1 MNASYSS
8 SPTPTPT
15 STPSPTVAYLLPP
28 CDLYITDAL
37 NNALK
42 HVDRLG
48 TTSIVG
54 TGLLTPYGVTRAP
67 NGDLYVA
74 DTGNNVVKLYRGG
87 RSGTPVTVGSGFSGP
102 SCVAL
107 ANNNGDIY
115 VTDTSHGAL
124 KLVQNGTGMTTTV
137 ATGLSSI
144 FGVVVAPNGDVY
156 YSQLNTGVVGRV
168 LNGTTTAATFV
179 SGLNGPAGMTWGP
192 DGLLFVALYGAGS
205 IITIAPNGTQKL
217 VVGNLNNPT
226 AVTVAPN
233 GDLYISDWGSN
244 AIRWVPAGSF
254 TLKTL
259 AGSGLNRPVTI
270 AIDCPPMPSPTPSIT
285 PTPSVTPTPSR
296 SVGASLSP
304 TSTGTPTRTPTVT
317 PSSTPSP
324 TPSTTVSPS
333 PSPSS
338 APIRSIIEVGGR
350 ATNNTRSGFVDPAG
364 RAYAV
369 TPAAVFRLTGERL
382 QSSTSVY
389 AAPNGRMIASAGMDA
404 RDNLFLLFSGQPDLY
419 VVTGGGTGNLT
430 LAAVPGVLVAPA
442 ELTVE
447 PFSGDVFVT
456 DPGNST
462 VCVLLGTAAS
472 FPDTIQVKSK
482 IASPTAIVVTPSGA
496 LLVVDANTSSIFRVE
511 SGFAVPIGGVFSAT
525 PTSVTLNA
533 AGDLFVVDGAMV
545 LRVPGGQGSSNELVA
560 AFFGGP
566 GSGGAL
572 QAVAFDARGGT
583 GRLFVFERARAW
595 CVPRYNR
602 TDGVGGASLAF
613 QSALTKISFAPP
625 GAPIGP
631 ALVVADVAVQAI
643 RVIPGGAT
651 GTYSFA
657 IPAPGTWNLLDV
669 AMDRN
674 GTLLAMDYKDGV
686 YSLPANATATPE
698 SAFSVLRGSAIR
710 IDRRDGTRI
719 FFGSSE
725 NATVSLS
732 PASSGPG
739 SSVVVV
745 VTNVSDPV
753 GLAVDISGNIYV
765 SDSTTHSVL
774 RFGPAGGSGLSP
786 AVVSYGTFVPGPW
799 GIDVDD
805 EENVLA
811 TDGTRLIVATRAGPR
826 FVLGT
831 FPNASCPAWEQG
843 THRICL
849 AWASG
854 ISCFTPT

>member
-1 MNASYSS
+1 
-8 SPTPTPT
+8 
-15 STPSPTVAYLLPP
+15 
-28 CDLYITDAL
+28 
-37 NNALK
+37 
-42 HVDRLG
+42 
-48 TTSIVG
+48 
-54 TGLLTPYGVTRAP
+54 
-67 NGDLYVA
+67 
-74 DTGNNVVKLYRGG
+74 
-87 RSGTPVTVGSGFSGP
+87 
-102 SCVAL
+102 
-107 ANNNGDIY
+107 
-115 VTDTSHGAL
+115 
-124 KLVQNGTGMTTTV
+124 
-137 ATGLSSI
+137 
-144 FGVVVAPNGDVY
+144 
-156 YSQLNTGVVGRV
+156 
-168 LNGTTTAATFV
+168 
-179 SGLNGPAGMTWGP
+179 
-192 DGLLFVALYGAGS
+192 
-205 IITIAPNGTQKL
+205 
-217 VVGNLNNPT
+217 
-226 AVTVAPN
+226 
-233 GDLYISDWGSN
+233 
-244 AIRWVPAGSF
+244 
-254 TLKTL
+254 
-259 AGSGLNRPVTI
+259 
-270 AIDCPPMPSPTPSIT
+270 
-285 PTPSVTPTPSR
+285 
-296 SVGASLSP
+296 
-304 TSTGTPTRTPTVT
+304 
-317 PSSTPSP
+317 
-324 TPSTTVSPS
+324 
-333 PSPSS
+333 
-338 APIRSIIEVGGR
+338 VGGR

-404 RDNLFLLFSGQPDLY
+404 RDNLFLLFSGEPDLY

-447 PFSGDVFVT
+447 PFSGDVYVT

-482 IASPTAIVVTPSGA
+482 IALPTAIVVTPSGA
-496 LLVVDANTSSIFRVE
+496 LLVVDANTSSIVRVE
-511 SGFAVPIGGVFSAT
+511 SGFTVPVGGVFTAT
-525 PTSVTLNA
+525 PTSVTLDA

-545 LRVPGGQGSSNELVA
+545 VRVPGGQGSSKELVA
-560 AFFGGP
+560 AYF
-566 GSGGAL
+566 GAL

-613 QSALTKISFAPP
+613 QSALTKISFAPA
-625 GAPIGP
+625 GAPMGP
-631 ALVVADVAVQAI
+631 ALVVADVTVQAI

-651 GTYSFA
+651 GTDSYA
-657 IPAPGTWNLLDV
+657 IPAPGTWLLLDV

-686 YSLPANATATPE
+686 YRLAANATATPE
-698 SAFSVLRGSAIR
+698 SAFSVMRGSAIR
-710 IDRRDGTRI
+710 IDRRDGARL
-719 FFGSSE
+719 FFGSSQD
-725 NATVSLS
+725 ASVSLA

-739 SSVVVV
+739 SSVAVV

-786 AVVSYGTFVPGPW
+786 AVVSYGTFGLGPW

-831 FPNASCPAWEQG
+831 FSNAACPAWEQG